1 MVEALD
7 LLTENEIFEQGGTTL
22 SGTET
27 ILIFDRAAYVGR
39 HEGII
44 IAEIILGQELLC
56 GCGSVAIG
64 YLITTVELAGH
75 IRTYRIGDANEAGDK
90 RETHS

>member
-1 MVEALD
+1 MIESLD
-7 LLTENEIFEQGGTTL
+7 LLTKNEIFEQGGTTL

-44 IAEIILGQELLC
+44 VVEIILRQKLLC

-64 YLITTVELAGH
+64 SIATVELAGH
-75 IRTYRIGDANEAGDK
+75 VGTGRIGDANEACDK